1 MTTPLTDAGYWQT
14 RERLARLEARLKS
27 LGARTDLDPVLRAE
41 AARSF
46 ETKIRESSRDLA
58 LYEAANPGL
67 ASTSPPAGMNR
78 VPRPLGAADWLR
90 NLVEEGVIDP
100 PPPLPDAV
108 DTDAFEPIRVEGRP
122 ISEEI
127 IEDRR

>member
-27 LGARTDLDPVLRAE
+27 LDERTDLDPVLRAE
-41 AARSF
+41 AKRSY
-46 ETKIRESSRDLA
+46 ETKIREYRRDLEM
-58 LYEAANPGL
+58 YETAHPGAAP
-67 ASTSPPAGMNR
+67 ASPPTGTNQ
-78 VPRPLGAADWLR
+78 VPWSLGAADWLQT
-90 NLVEEGVIDP
+90 LVEDGVIN
-100 PPPLPDAV
+100 PLPLLPDDV